1 MGTNVFSD
9 TLKNTVFFGTQCF
22 IGYLFFSFSEGEDFL
37 YYIGWII
44 TIIPLVVCSLT
55 FFTSGIAFITFPL
68 TLHLYFDKV
77 TNKLDKLFLDLASFL
92 GVVFNFGI
100 GLYAYQIIR
109 EFGYTSLPLF
119 EPMGISLI
127 SNYSN

>member
-9 TLKNTVFFGTQCF
+9 TIKNTAFFGAQCF
-22 IGYLFFSFSEGEDFL
+22 IGYLFFSFSEGEGFF

-44 TIIPLVVCSLT
+44 TIIPLIVGCLT
-55 FFTSGIAFITFPL
+55 CFTSGISFITFPL
-68 TLHLYFDKV
+68 TLHLYFDKE
-77 TNKLDKLFLDLASFL
+77 TNKLDKLFLDLASFF

-119 EPMGISLI
+119 EPMGISFI
-127 SNYSN
+127 F